1 MSRFYDQVTDHVR
14 TLGRYAPGK
23 PIRQAEQESGVTCI
37 KLASNENPFGPS
49 PRAVEAMRRALA
61 ETHFYP
67 DDDAPE
73 LRQALAQKH
82 GVPVEN
88 VLVTAGATSL
98 LEIIA
103 RTLIQPGLNAVIGER
118 SFIVYPIATKAAG
131 GSLKI
136 VPMRNDGLDLDA
148 MAAAVDEHTRIVFLA
163 NPNNPTG
170 TLFDA
175 ETVEH
180 FLSKIPP
187 HVLVVLDEAYYDFA
201 QHFATARGVTYSRS
215 LDYVKQNRNVIVLRT
230 FSKAHGLAGVRVG
243 YGLGPAELIS
253 YLTKL
258 RTTFSVSNVAQAAAL
273 AAMGD
278 EEHVRNAL
286 VNNERQNDLLTKN
299 LLAMGCRIVPTWAN
313 FLYCE
318 AGEPADA
325 LAQKLQNEGV
335 IIRSLRPW
343 RIPDA
348 IRVSIGTPQQNE
360 TFLKAFQ
367 KVRDGVTT
375 H

>member
-82 GVPVEN
+82 GVPAEN

-103 RTLIQPGLNAVIGER
+103 RTLVRPGLNAVIGER
-118 SFIVYPIATKAAG
+118 SFIVYPIATKATG

-136 VPMRNDGLDLDA
+136 VPMHNDGLDLDA

-253 YLTKL
+253 YLVKL

-273 AAMGD
+273 AAMSD